1 MEILSTQ
8 VIPGFQIETSL
19 LSVDEAGSKETSE
32 RLYNGERFDVILHLG
47 LSEKAENIRLERFA
61 KNRYAMTTPDN
72 SGRQIREG
80 EISLGSLQIIETLVQ
95 KGEIDE
101 VLGQFEEVC
110 WSEDAGGFICNETYY
125 RSLKASIE
133 SYSLPIL
140 FIHLPSSDRVPKR
153 RQLEVVGMIC
163 SRICTNTK

>member
-1 MEILSTQ
+1 MFS
-8 VIPGFQIETSL
+8 
-19 LSVDEAGSKETSE
+19 
-32 RLYNGERFDVILHLG
+32 
-47 LSEKAENIRLERFA
+47 
-61 KNRYAMTTPDN
+61 NREGKPYTD
-72 SGRQIREG
+72 IREPLNEAAQRAG
-80 EISLGSLQIIETLVQ
+80 IEL
-95 KGEIDE
+95 D
-101 VLGQFEEVC
+101 